1 MARSNLNTNTDRFE
15 SKGEKRRVYVLRT
28 YDVWVNYWV
37 ELRVCMFIV
46 EPVSEKMVFNVYVDA
61 VMKEVNMGLERRG
74 LKFMKEGR

>member
-1 MARSNLNTNTDRFE
+1 
-15 SKGEKRRVYVLRT
+15 
-28 YDVWVNYWV
+28 
-37 ELRVCMFIV
+37 MFIV